1 MAKKIKKSIPWLV
14 FIVLAG
20 LLVGAG
26 FYSFL
31 PPKSPGVKAV
41 TTTTFTPQVTVGNQS
56 PVVSAVDLNA
66 GSAITLTD
74 NTTTSVT
81 CIATITDE
89 NGGDT
94 VSSATATIYR
104 SGVSNGS
111 SCTDND
117 NDCYQD
123 ETCSLVNS
131 GNTAT
136 ATCAVS
142 IWFHADPTDVGSPWS
157 SEDWECYIIA
167 ADDAG
172 ATDSATDTTPVGLDT
187 VLALEITS
195 SIDYGNLAPG
205 ASTTMTATTTATTT
219 GNAAID
225 VKIRGTDL
233 ATSTLTIAGGQQKY
247 ATTSGLL
254 YDDVATIVMATTTES
269 YKNLVLESLKP
280 IQNNPVQATATDN
293 IFWGI
298 RIPAGQA
305 PDTYTG
311 TTTVAAKVKS

>member
-20 LLVGAG
+20 LLVGVG

-31 PPKSPGVKAV
+31 PPKSPGVKAI
-41 TTTTFTPQVTVGNQS
+41 TTTTFTPQVTVGNQL
-56 PVVSAVDLNA
+56 PVVSAVDLN
-66 GSAITLTD
+66 STNDITLTD

-81 CIATITDE
+81 CTALVTDE

-94 VSSATATIYR
+94 VSSATATVYR
-104 SGVSNGS
+104 SGVSNGY
-111 SCTDND
+111 SCTDSD

-123 ETCSLVNS
+123 ETCSLANS

-142 IWFHADPTDVGSPWS
+142 IWFHADPTDAGDYIG
-157 SEDWECYIIA
+157 EDWRCYIIA
-167 ADDAG
+167 ADNQG
-172 ATDSATDTTPVGLDT
+172 ATSTATDTTPVNLNT
-187 VLALEITS
+187 VLALNITS
-195 SIDYGNLAPG
+195 SIDYGSLAPG
-205 ASTTMTATTTATTT
+205 ASTTVSATTTATTT

-233 ATSTLTIAGGQQKY
+233 VTSTLTIPGQNQQY
-247 ATTSGLL
+247 STSIVA
-254 YDDVATIVMATTTES
+254 YDDASTTVMATTTES
-269 YKNLVLESLKP
+269 YKNLVLESVKP
-280 IQNNPVQATATDN
+280 TQHNPVQSAATDN
-293 IFWGI
+293 IYWGI
-298 RIPAGQA
+298 LIPAGQS

-311 TTTVAAKVKS
+311 TTTVAAKVDT